1 MLINQV
7 ELSGNKIK
15 IEVDANLALKFLVS
29 GINISRSNIVFIP
42 KSKIYAEL
50 IEPLKRTGIEID
62 TILQNSFNQIPHQ
75 YSLSEAEIDGWAF
88 LITVI
93 ETENIKVL
101 AAKYLST
108 IFGRSIAC
116 SPDLKNKVISLIK
129 KFRTVAKKAN
139 DLDFYDSLTSD
150 LKFYSV

>member
-1 MLINQV
+1 MLIKQV
-7 ELSGNKIK
+7 ELSEKKIK
-15 IEVDANLALKFLVS
+15 IEVDADLSLKFLVS
-29 GINISRSNIVFIP
+29 GINISRSNIVVIP
-42 KSKIYAEL
+42 KSKLYIEL

-62 TILQNSFNQIPHQ
+62 TILQNSFNQITYQ
-75 YSLSEAEIDGWAF
+75 YSLNEAEINGWAF

-93 ETENIKVL
+93 ETENTKVL

-116 SPDLKNKVISLIK
+116 SPAIKDKVIVLMK
-129 KFRTVAKKAN
+129 RFRTVAKKAN